1 MSTAARSEAGR
12 VVEVTAPCRVDL
24 AGGVLAGFEEAL
36 RPPGA
41 VSVAVALDRRA
52 YCRVAT
58 TASGVRVESKDT
70 LLRLQV
76 PSVAD
81 LPNEGVPGLVRSV
94 LLALGARSGLHVITQ
109 ARVPFEAG
117 LGSAFALAVATAA
130 AAARVLGRVLVPEA
144 LVELTRGLP
153 GGLGAEP
160 STSVDKLVAIRGG
173 ALAAPIAGKDGESAA
188 RLPVDPGRIEECLL
202 LVDPASGPPP
212 EKKAASPPSP
222 DGAVVRA
229 LLETIAAGAE
239 RVRDALVAGQTS
251 AVSGLV
257 AAEHEAWRSLGLEV
271 GAADAVARLARAS
284 GGAARACGRG
294 PKSLVLVWAEPGGRG
309 PGPREAVVDALKAA
323 GYRSFPCRVDL
334 RGLEVEE
341 A

>member
-24 AGGVLAGFEEAL
+24 AGGVLASFEEAL
-36 RPPGA
+36 RPPAA

-58 TASGVRVESKDT
+58 TGSGVRVESKDT
-70 LLRLQV
+70 LLKLQV

-81 LPNEGVPGLVRSV
+81 LPNEGVPGLVRGV
-94 LLALGARSGLHVITQ
+94 LLALGARSGLDVITQ
-109 ARVPFEAG
+109 ARVPFETG
-117 LGSAFALAVATAA
+117 LGSSFALAVAIAA
-130 AAARVLGRVLVPEA
+130 ATTRALGRALVPEA
-144 LVELTRGLP
+144 LPELTRGLP

-160 STSVDKLVAIRGG
+160 GAGVDTLAAIQGG
-173 ALAAPIAGKDGESAA
+173 ALAAPIVSKHPESAA
-188 RLPVDPGRIEECLL
+188 RLQVDPGRIEQCLL
-202 LVDPASGPPP
+202 LVDPASGPPL
-212 EKKAASPPSP
+212 EKTVSRPSP
-222 DGAVVRA
+222 DEAAVRGMLA
-229 LLETIAAGAE
+229 TIAAGAE

-251 AVSGLV
+251 AVSDLV
-257 AAEHEAWRSLGLEV
+257 AAEHEAWRSLGLDT
-271 GAADAVARLARAS
+271 GPADAVARLVRTS

-309 PGPREAVVDALKAA
+309 PGPREAVADALKAA